1 MSSFR
6 IALMGLAVGAALVGT
21 STGPA
26 AARPL
31 DRDLS
36 NGNQLVIAAD
46 PVQTLKN
53 KATHRCLDDSG
64 KGLRTLGCNNKST
77 QKWRIHVWK
86 DKTRQLRSVGTGE
99 CLDDSSKGLRTVSCW
114 AGSNPNS
121 KFQSWIKATYSDGTV
136 RLQNQAT
143 RRCLDDSSRGLRT
156 VKCWP
161 NSSKYR
167 AFQSWS

>member
-36 NGNQLVIAAD
+36 KQMVVAAD

-53 KATHRCLDDSG
+53 KATQRCLDDSG
-64 KGLRTLGCNNKST
+64 KGLRTLGCNNLST
-77 QKWRIHVWK
+77 QKWQIHVWN
-86 DKTRQLRSVGTGE
+86 DQTRQLRSVGTGE
-99 CLDDSSKGLRTVSCW
+99 CLDDSSNGLRTISCW
-114 AGSNPNS
+114 PSSNPNS
-121 KFQSWIKATYSDGTV
+121 KLQSWKKATYSDGTI
-136 RLQNQAT
+136 RLQNQGT
-143 RRCLDDSSRGLRT
+143 GRCLDDSSKGLRT
-156 VKCWP
+156 MPCWSD
-161 NSSKYR
+161 SSKYR
-167 AFQSWS
+167 AYQSWS